1 MNRTDWFYE
10 AGFGLFV
17 HWTPRSLPQYGEQK
31 PHAQAILDFD
41 LDTFVSQVVEAKAK
55 FVFFTIS
62 HAHMHLPFP
71 LKELDEIVPNHTST
85 RDLISEMADAL
96 AKHGIKLM
104 VYFNGDGCMDPEWN
118 VPTKTYTDGFAH
130 AEYCYKI
137 AEAVSKKYGSKI
149 NGWWIDCCYTAGIC
163 SEYGKY
169 YDYERYANA
178 MRAGNEN
185 SIVAFNYRGV
195 EPWGCDWGKGIADYQ
210 AGEMNDLAFYPS
222 GRFSGEG
229 DTQWFGLCWMDKFWV
244 NETEGEPVPVHS
256 NEKVLEYVKTVRE
269 NGGVFAYNVAPWQ
282 EGRISE
288 KTMQQLRFLAENM

>member
-1 MNRTDWFYE
+1 MSRTDWFHE

-41 LDTFVSQVVEAKAK
+41 LDTFVSQVVESKAK

-71 LKELDEIVPNHTST
+71 LPELDEIVPNHTSS
-85 RDLISEMADAL
+85 RDLIGEMADAL
-96 AKHGIKLM
+96 EKHGIKLM

-137 AEAVSKKYGSKI
+137 AEAVSKKHGKKI

-178 MRAGNEN
+178 MRSGNPD

-210 AGEMNDLAFYPS
+210 AGEMNDLSFYPN

-256 NEKVLEYVKTVRE
+256 NEKALEYIKAVKE
-269 NGGVFAYNVAPWQ
+269 GGGVFAYNVAPWQ

-288 KTMQQLRFLAENM
+288 KTMEQLRFLAKNL